1 MPGTACGFRR
11 DPGLTLF
18 EVHDM
23 GMLGTACG
31 FRRDPGLT
39 LFEVHAMGHGW
50 VVLGMGMLLN
60 PENNVSADFTE
71 LRPGISS

>member
-1 MPGTACGFRR
+1 
-11 DPGLTLF
+11 
-18 EVHDM
+18 
-23 GMLGTACG
+23 
-31 FRRDPGLT
+31 
-39 LFEVHAMGHGW
+39 MGHGW